1 MTYKFM
7 TGRDMAKLSC
17 QDCAG
22 CADCCK
28 GMGTSVVLDPY
39 DVMLLKLGLGSS
51 FEELMQ
57 DRIQLHMENGLILPS
72 LGMNGREEACTFLDE
87 NGRCSIHSFRPGLC
101 RLFPLGRD
109 YSAGHLQYFLLED
122 ACSKKNRSKIK
133 IEKWLD
139 LADLAQHEQFLTQWH
154 FFLGRMRQRME
165 DGDDAGRQALAMQLL
180 VFFYQ
185 QDFPRDHFYEAVQ
198 QRMEQLEKQ

>member
-1 MTYKFM
+1 MAYKFM
-7 TGRDMAKLSC
+7 TSRDMAKLGC

-22 CADCCK
+22 CSDCCK
-28 GMGTSVVLDPY
+28 GMGTSVLLDPY
-39 DVMLLKLGLGSS
+39 DMMLLKKGTGSS

-57 DRIQLHMENGLILPS
+57 DSIQLHIEDGLILPS
-72 LGMNGREEACTFLDE
+72 LAMNGVNEACAFLDE
-87 NGRCSIHSFRPGLC
+87 AGRCKIHAFRPGLC

-122 ACSKKNRSKIK
+122 ACSKRNRSKVK
-133 IEKWLD
+133 IEKWLGVPN
-139 LADLAQHEQFLTQWH
+139 LTRHEQFLTQWH

-180 VFFYQ
+180 VLFYQ
-185 QDFPRDHFYEAVQ
+185 QDFLPESFYEAVQ
-198 QRMEQLEKQ
+198 QRMKQLDHQ